1 LSGTIQISLGLY
13 IYIYI
18 YKELHKLTILWIAF
32 DFVLAWALLVPIE
45 TTEKK
50 QKE

>member
-1 LSGTIQISLGLY
+1 LSGTIQISLGL
-13 IYIYI
+13 YI

-45 TTEKK
+45 TIEKK

>member
-1 LSGTIQISLGLY
+1 LSGTIQISLGL
-13 IYIYI
+13 YI

-32 DFVLAWALLVPIE
+32 DFVLAWALLAPIE

>member
-1 LSGTIQISLGLY
+1 LSGTIQISLGL
-13 IYIYI
+13 YI

-32 DFVLAWALLVPIE
+32 DFVLAWALLAPIE

-50 QKE
+50 EKE

>member
-1 LSGTIQISLGLY
+1 LSGTIQISLGL
-13 IYIYI
+13 YIYI